1 MELFLNIKNFK
12 SPKQVMTSFFAI
24 KNFKTVMASFL
35 ELKTLR
41 VVRQW
46 WSFLSV
52 FKALTAIR
60 M

>member
-1 MELFLNIKNFK
+1 MELFLNVKNFK
-12 SPKQVMTSFFAI
+12 SPKQVMKPFFGI
-24 KNFKTVMASFL
+24 KKFKTMMMSFS
-35 ELKTLR
+35 ELKFLR

-52 FKALTAIR
+52 SKALRAVR